1 MVLSVTEKAFLAD
14 SLKAD
19 PVIRPDGREAYQN
32 RPIELFVNFLPS
44 SNGSSRIIASDG
56 SECIVSVKSKVVD
69 HTLEDELI
77 EVDVDIVGY
86 RDGSLLVEST
96 SSFLKKALRLGETV
110 ERKSLQLTTK
120 YSFKLYI
127 DILVISCNSNP
138 TSLISFGMYTA
149 LKSTYLPKLISS
161 YDDLQV
167 EELPTFHDY
176 DLVKLEIDPPVVF
189 LLAIVG
195 DNIILDPA
203 ANECEVAN
211 NGLLLTWSNG
221 KIVSPVRT
229 IALNDTHLEG
239 FDQNIIKL
247 AYEMVTQYAPEI
259 VRALDQ

>member
-86 RDGSLLVEST
+86 RDDSLLVEST

-203 ANECEVAN
+203 AKECEVAN

-221 KIVSPVRT
+221 EIVSPVRT